1 MEIKIGTR
9 GRMEMTVT
17 KEVTASA
24 VGSGAVEVFGTPF
37 MIGMMEG
44 AALTSLQPFLDETQG
59 SVGINI
65 NVSHTEPTPI
75 GMKVW
80 AESEVIHIAAG
91 GKIIDFI
98 VKAYDEMGVIG
109 TGTHQR
115 AVIRTD
121 SFLKKASEKLAQWK
135 AGK

>member
-1 MEIKIGTR
+1 MEIKVGTR
-9 GRMEMTVT
+9 GKMEMTVT

-59 SVGINI
+59 TVGTNI
-65 NVSHTEPTPI
+65 NVSHTAPTPI

-80 AESEVIHIAAG
+80 AESEVTNVTAG
-91 GKIIDFI
+91 GKIIDFK
-98 VKAYDEMGVIG
+98 VTAYDEMGVIG

-115 AVIRTD
+115 AIIRND
-121 SFLKKASEKLAQWK
+121 AFLKKAADKLAQWK
-135 AGK
+135 AAK